1 MLWCM
6 QRTNIYLDEG
16 QLRVLDRMAA
26 EEGTSRAELIRRLL
40 DGCLAG
46 GDRDLSAD
54 VEAIEASFGALR
66 DFDLP
71 ERGSDDRGR
80 HLDRM
85 WSIQG

>member
-1 MLWCM
+1 M

-46 GDRDLSAD
+46 GDRDLNAD
-54 VEAIEASFGALR
+54 VEAIEASFGALGG
-66 DFDLP
+66 FDLP

-85 WSIQG
+85 WSLRG